1 MKARR
6 VVALLVVALA
16 VYFVLIGYRGVTL
29 LGEHRPVLIGLGIAV
44 LLLPLVGI
52 WVVVA
57 ELRFGLA
64 TERLAHRMEPDD
76 EPPLPRTPAG
86 RVDRA
91 AADERFAL
99 RRAQV
104 EAAPDDWQGWYRL
117 AEAYD
122 DAGDRRRARAAMRTA
137 IERAGPLTPAG

>member
-1 MKARR
+1 M
-6 VVALLVVALA
+6 
-16 VYFVLIGYRGVTL
+16 
-29 LGEHRPVLIGLGIAV
+29 
-44 LLLPLVGI
+44 

-57 ELRFGLA
+57 EMRFGLA

-99 RRAQV
+99 RRAEV

-122 DAGDRRRARAAMRTA
+122 EAGDRRRARAAMRTA
-137 IERAGPLTPAG
+137 IERAGPLTRGRFDRAARSVAPGPARRHRRDDRAWHRADARTTTPAPATSSGCCCTRRA